1 MFIIFHYVD
10 NNGLVMGAVSTG
22 PKEHGATVVIHVGP
36 PKTAS
41 KTVQK
46 ELCDRTSL
54 LARDG
59 WTFLRPRQFGSMVKG
74 SRGKIQVANVA
85 ACYTG
90 YVFPYVINQTQTCL
104 DWLEYIDKLRGTS
117 HKVVMSSENFAQGQT
132 PLLAQLAS
140 DLRHVTTKVIV
151 VYRPFYDWIASV
163 YRQRYAGG
171 GSKPGFALWLTD
183 SRMKE
188 YAANASSTSVY
199 SRYAAYFIDVVMR
212 NLDSSLMANIAC
224 DDLGASRTC
233 ALFRESK
240 MASLNVRA
248 TDMSAGECLSPAQLQ
263 TLENISIEMHRAAFG
278 IVAPFPAADFH
289 DKISSC
295 FGNR

>member
-1 MFIIFHYVD
+1 
-10 NNGLVMGAVSTG
+10 MGAEDAGS
-22 PKEHGATVVIHVGP
+22 KKSGATVVIHVGP
-36 PKTAS
+36 PKTATT
-41 KTVQK
+41 TVQG
-46 ELCDRTSL
+46 ELFQHAHV
-54 LARDG
+54 LAKDG
-59 WTFLRPRQFGSMVKG
+59 WTYLRARQFGGLGKGAGAVKN
-74 SRGKIQVANVA
+74 QVANVA
-85 ACYTG
+85 MCYTG
-90 YVFPYVINQTQTCL
+90 KTHDEWSDFWQPEIAVNQTRTCL
-104 DWLEYIDKLRGTS
+104 DWIEYIDHLRDS
-117 HKVVMSSENFAQGQT
+117 PHNVVMSSEWFSLWST
-132 PLLAQLAS
+132 RIAQLAS
-140 DLRHVTTKVIV
+140 DLSNVATKIVV